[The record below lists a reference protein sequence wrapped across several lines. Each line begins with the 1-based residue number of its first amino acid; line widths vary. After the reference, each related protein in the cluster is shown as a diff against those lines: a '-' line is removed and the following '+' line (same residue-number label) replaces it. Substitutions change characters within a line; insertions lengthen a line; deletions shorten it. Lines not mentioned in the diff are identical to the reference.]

1 MSPCT
6 THLLYLCQLLTCRAA
21 PDSSDRENF
30 LESMTAVGICTG
42 HTKELDSV
50 TMACS
55 SVCQQVY
62 SRPSSLVSSSPQRS
76 TSSDADGERQ
86 FNLNGNSVPT
96 ATQTLMTMYR
106 RRSPE
111 EFNPKLVS
119 ASGFR
124 QKTFILK
131 QYCAGWEIRCGFSP
145 CLPAPHRY
153 RRKK

>member
-1 MSPCT
+1 MQKGGGEDVEEVGS
-6 THLLYLCQLLTCRAA
+6 AA
-21 PDSSDRENF
+21 QTIPAS
-30 LESMTAVGICTG
+30 C
-42 HTKELDSV
+42 
-50 TMACS
+50 CS
-55 SVCQQVY
+55 LHWQVY

-119 ASGFR
+119 AASSCQELSVLEQECF
-124 QKTFILK
+124 
-131 QYCAGWEIRCGFSP
+131 
-145 CLPAPHRY
+145 
-153 RRKK
+153 